1 MPSIKTIERSYSVK
15 AINSRLLVLTV
26 ALSLTLLAC
35 TTTIEDYEK
44 SEPKF
49 DLQQFFTGELK
60 GWGLVK
66 NWKGEVTQ
74 RFSVDLDGKW
84 EQNKG
89 TLYELFKYADG
100 RTQERIWKLERL
112 ANGASIG
119 RANDVIGEAKG
130 QQSGFAFNWSYQ
142 LLIDTDDGELK
153 VSLNDWIY
161 QIDSDAVV
169 SEAQIK
175 KFGINVGE
183 VLVFIVKQ
191 DQKNG

>member
-1 MPSIKTIERSYSVK
+1 MK

>member
-1 MPSIKTIERSYSVK
+1 MK

-35 TTTIEDYEK
+35 TTTIEDYEN

-100 RTQERIWKLERL
+100 RTQERIWK
-112 ANGASIG
+112 
-119 RANDVIGEAKG
+119 
-130 QQSGFAFNWSYQ
+130 
-142 LLIDTDDGELK
+142 
-153 VSLNDWIY
+153 
-161 QIDSDAVV
+161 
-169 SEAQIK
+169 
-175 KFGINVGE
+175 
-183 VLVFIVKQ
+183 
-191 DQKNG
+191 